1 MENHLIQGD
10 FKMFD
15 TLYNTIDKILPF
27 QRLSHTIMKNAFIAI
42 LIITPL
48 FGLLSTMVVSNK
60 MSFFADSLGH
70 GAFTGIAVGILLG
83 GIDPMWG
90 ATLFSVCFAIAIT
103 IIKNKGTSSTDTIIG
118 VFSSTSIALGLV
130 LMSFSSSLSKFT
142 SYLVGD
148 LLSIS
153 KNEIILLIFV
163 FITVIVLWTLIF
175 NKLLVTS
182 LNTSLANSRGMNTL
196 LIEIIFTCTIAVIV
210 TLTIRWVGLLIINSL
225 LVLPAAAARNISKNV
240 RQYHLFSVLIAV
252 FSGITGLI
260 ISYYLNTVTGATI
273 VLISSVIFFITLI
286 IRRKFI

>member
-1 MENHLIQGD
+1 
-10 FKMFD
+10 MFD
-15 TLYNTIDKILPF
+15 TLYNAIDLILPF
-27 QRLSHTIMKNAFIAI
+27 QWLSHTFMKNAFIAI
-42 LIITPL
+42 VIITPL

-90 ATLFSVCFAIAIT
+90 ATLFSICFAIAIT

-130 LMSFSSSLSKFT
+130 LMSFSSSLSKFS

-153 KNEIILLIFV
+153 QNQIILLIFV
-163 FITVIVLWTLIF
+163 FIAIIVLWSLIF

-210 TLTIRWVGLLIINSL
+210 TITIRWVGLLIINSL
-225 LVLPAAAARNISKNV
+225 LVLPAAASRNISRNI
-240 RQYHLFSVLIAV
+240 RQYHLFSILIDI
-252 FSGITGLI
+252 FSGIVGLI

-273 VLISSVIFFITLI
+273 VLVASVIFFITLF
-286 IRRKFI
+286 IRRKFL